1 MIGNPKAEEFLIKPV
16 LATFG
21 SRNTCSENQQEMRV
35 IGKHGSILSLD
46 DEQQIIKT
54 KETLIILEREKFPQ
68 RKS

>member
-1 MIGNPKAEEFLIKPV
+1 M

-21 SRNTCSENQQEMRV
+21 SRNNICSENQQETRV

-46 DEQQIIKT
+46 NEQQIIKT

-68 RKS
+68 RKR